1 MKPGGKIRPG
11 KTKNEQEKGRAKEK
25 EKNGA
30 AAPSLCL
37 PPLLIPK
44 LKKNRERP
52 TAPMQT
58 VASNAEAEAM
68 MHSGE
73 EWLPAWP
80 ERTSSN
86 QISVIDDTTLAGWLA
101 SSFRFFYGKR

>member
-1 MKPGGKIRPG
+1 
-11 KTKNEQEKGRAKEK
+11 
-25 EKNGA
+25 
-30 AAPSLCL
+30 
-37 PPLLIPK
+37 
-44 LKKNRERP
+44 
-52 TAPMQT
+52 MQT
-58 VASNAEAEAM
+58 VASNAEAAAM

>member
-1 MKPGGKIRPG
+1 MSRKKAGQKKRK
-11 KTKNEQEKGRAKEK
+11 KTEQQRHHYV
-25 EKNGA
+25 
-30 AAPSLCL
+30 C